1 MKNNR
6 LNQILVIL
14 GVVVTLTINTLADVL
29 PINGLGTGT
38 ISDQFQVYFVPA
50 GYVFSIWGLIY
61 LGLIAYAVFQ
71 ALPAQRDNP
80 RLKGIVGWFL
90 LSSAANSAWI
100 FLWHYLLFGWTLVAM
115 VVLLV
120 SLIVIYLKLGIG
132 RAPVSSGE
140 KWFVRLP
147 FSIYLGWITV
157 ATIANV
163 TDVLK
168 WVNWSGW
175 GIAPQTWAVIML
187 VVAVVVAA
195 LMTFTRR
202 DGAYLLVLIWA
213 FAGIAVKFP
222 SEPLVST
229 AAWIASTLSALFFVY
244 TLWPKRIH
252 KPG

>member
-38 ISDQFQVYFVPA
+38 ISDQFKVYFVPA
-50 GYVFSIWGLIY
+50 GYVFSIWGVIY
-61 LGLIAYAVFQ
+61 LGLIAYAIFQ
-71 ALPAQRDNP
+71 ALPSQRDNP
-80 RLKGIVGWFL
+80 RLNGIVGWFL

-115 VVLLV
+115 LVLLV
-120 SLIVIYLKLGIG
+120 SLIAIYMKLGIG
-132 RAPVSSGE
+132 RSPVSSGE
-140 KWFVRLP
+140 KWSVRLP

-175 GIAPQTWAVIML
+175 GIAPQTWAVIL
-187 VVAVVVAA
+187 LAVAVIVAA
-195 LMTFTRR
+195 FMTFTRR
-202 DGAYLLVLIWA
+202 DGAYLLVLVWA
-213 FAGIAVKFP
+213 FAGIAAKFP
-222 SEPLVST
+222 SEPLVSIS
-229 AAWIASTLSALFFVY
+229 AWVACSLCVLLFGYALWSKKGHPLV
-244 TLWPKRIH
+244 
-252 KPG
+252 